1 MPGLF
6 VLIKPVSGLCD
17 LQCDYCFYRDET
29 EKRSCASYGKMKL
42 ETLEKVIEKAL
53 GYAEG
58 VCTFAFQGGEPFL
71 RGIDF
76 YKQVLEF
83 QKRYNK
89 NNVKIENAIQ
99 TNGCSFDTAWACFL
113 AENNFLVG
121 ISLDGIRR
129 TNDKCR
135 KDQNGNGSFDRIMQ
149 ALSLCDRCGV
159 EYNLLT
165 VVNRY
170 TAGQVK
176 KIYQFYKKHCFEYL
190 QFIPCLDPLGEV
202 PGQHEYSLT
211 PEAYGNF
218 LNELFDL
225 WYSDVKTGEQPYI
238 RQFENI
244 LGMMLGIAPE
254 ACDQKGIC
262 GMQYVVEADGAVY
275 PCDFYVLDDWRL
287 GNLTEDSFE
296 EIDQKRKESGFIEM
310 SKCFS
315 EVCRVCE
322 FFWICRGGCRRH
334 RQLND
339 AGEFQNYFCQA
350 YREFFRRT
358 LSRWKLLAEY
368 LQGNHVNVIK

>member
-287 GNLTEDSFE
+287 GNLTENSFE

-315 EVCRVCE
+315 EVCRGCE

-358 LSRWKLLAEY
+358 LPRWKLLAEY